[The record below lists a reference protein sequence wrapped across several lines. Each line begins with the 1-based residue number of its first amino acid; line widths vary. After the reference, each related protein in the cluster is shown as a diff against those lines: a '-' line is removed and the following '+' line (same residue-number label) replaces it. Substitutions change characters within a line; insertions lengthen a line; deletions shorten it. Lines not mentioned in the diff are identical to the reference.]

1 MSTREGEGEGKWV
14 GQRRGEVGW
23 RGEITFTST
32 HTTHTQYESRET
44 NHTTASCPVRPTHR
58 PVVVEVTQLISEP
71 LKVVRFE
78 SRGVRDDVVVGG
90 AHRALTDS
98 LTHHKEVVPSGS
110 GQKGHIQGISLAAR
124 PNFTSL

>member
-1 MSTREGEGEGKWV
+1 MGRTEERGSGV
-14 GQRRGEVGW
+14 GRGDN
-23 RGEITFTST
+23 IYQHS